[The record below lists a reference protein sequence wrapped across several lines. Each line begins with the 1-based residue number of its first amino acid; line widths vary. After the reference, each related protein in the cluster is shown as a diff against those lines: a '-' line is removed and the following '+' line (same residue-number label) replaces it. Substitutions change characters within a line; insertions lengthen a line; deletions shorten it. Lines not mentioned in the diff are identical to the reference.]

1 MKLWYFIMKRLF
13 LMVIVLF
20 GILVLV
26 FFIAKIIPADPV
38 GALLGGNAPPELID
52 ELKHKLGL
60 DKPLIIQF
68 VDYIKGALKGDFGV
82 SLKTNRPVIEDIKEY
97 FPATMELA
105 IFAIIIAVGIGIPL
119 GIFSAVKRNSV
130 VDHFSRIFSILGVSM
145 PVFWTGLLLLLL
157 FYYKL
162 DLLPGSGRLEL
173 FIIPPEPKTGMIIL
187 DALLEGNWEA
197 FWDGLKHIIL
207 PAFVLGYASSASI
220 ARMTRASV
228 LDVLRQDYIRTA
240 KAKGLPKRLVIYKH
254 ALKNALIPVVTL
266 IGLRFGSLLE
276 GAVLTETIFGWPG
289 LGRYIVNAL
298 LVLDYPA
305 IMGGTVF
312 IALIYSLA
320 NLVVDITYAVL
331 DPRMRI

>member
-1 MKLWYFIMKRLF
+1 MKRLF

-26 FFIAKIIPADPV
+26 FFIAKVIPADPV
-38 GALLGGNAPPELID
+38 GALLGGNAPPELVD

-68 VDYIKGALKGDFGV
+68 IDYIKGALRGDFGI

-119 GIFSAVKRNSV
+119 GIFSAVKRNSF

-162 DLLPGSGRLEL
+162 GLLPGSGRLEL
-173 FIIPPEPKTGMIIL
+173 FIIPPEPKTGLIIL

-228 LDVLRQDYIRTA
+228 LDVLRQDFIRTA